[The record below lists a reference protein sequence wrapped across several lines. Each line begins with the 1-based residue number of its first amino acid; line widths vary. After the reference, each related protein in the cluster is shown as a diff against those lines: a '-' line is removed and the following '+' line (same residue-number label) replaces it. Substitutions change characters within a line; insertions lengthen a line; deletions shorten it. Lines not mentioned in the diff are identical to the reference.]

1 MPDQNTFL
9 VLFDEDVAGT
19 ETEQVAIEHFGE
31 EHVLGIRDNTLLI
44 RTEMP
49 RPLKVR
55 EVLGIGEGVDGEE
68 GLTAIVFKLNGA
80 QSGYWYT
87 HIWEWLDA

>member
-31 EHVLGIRDNTLLI
+31 EHVLGIRNDTLLI

-49 RPLKVR
+49 RPLKVQ
-55 EVLGIGEGVDGEE
+55 EVLGIGEVVDEEE

-87 HIWEWLDA
+87 RVWKWLDA